1 MYTIKSPSAI
11 VQRILGDVH
20 EKVRNWTGK
29 KRGTID
35 WNLKRNTSK
44 PAKWTWWNSIGRA
57 HTHTST
63 CSEWKQSNPPKT
75 KALNERGKNIDGEYL
90 ITLWLERSAWSKKL
104 ISVLLVIT
112 TFHRMKN
119 KWHHTENWT
128 ECIERRWSLAHCTYL
143 TRRAHARALAR
154 YCLGFIFNRHINNQ
168 FIACSQFVFALF
180 FQTNACKSRIFCN
193 KFSARCRERWLWQCE
208 TERAIDWNLL
218 SANSPEW
225 YTCIQLLLLSWIY
238 IDNEI
243 RNIVIH
249 STSQIPFFFQY
260 LHRSA

>member
-1 MYTIKSPSAI
+1 MTPHWKLNWMY
-11 VQRILGDVH
+11 R
-20 EKVRNWTGK
+20 
-29 KRGTID
+29 
-35 WNLKRNTSK
+35 TSMVVSSLHLFN
-44 PAKWTWWNSIGRA
+44 A
-57 HTHTST
+57 TST
-63 CSEWKQSNPPKT
+63 
-75 KALNERGKNIDGEYL
+75 L
-90 ITLWLERSAWSKKL
+90 
-104 ISVLLVIT
+104 
-112 TFHRMKN
+112 
-119 KWHHTENWT
+119 
-128 ECIERRWSLAHCTYL
+128 
-143 TRRAHARALAR
+143 ARALAR
-154 YCLGFIFNRHINNQ
+154 YCLGFIFNRHINNR